1 MNVLYTWL
9 GKTDLGKTGL
19 DATQA
24 DARLGPVCEALLYL
38 PVPVDRAVLFFDH
51 EPGEEE
57 KGRRYRSWL
66 EQVLHDRGRAVEVV
80 LHAVPKQ
87 GAADPSALSWVYET
101 MRRGVMACERGMKGL
116 RRHYLVGPGTSI
128 MTACTILVS
137 RLTACLGSLWQA
149 DERGPGRVRPLE
161 LPFALRLEDAPDPA
175 SAEEGRWQQAMQQR
189 LPAGLVAESAAMR
202 RVLALAERAA
212 ASSWPVLILGSTGV
226 GKDVVAN
233 FVHCAGPRRDRP
245 FRAINCGAIPAE
257 LIESELFGHAKGAFT
272 GASREREGIFEAA
285 GEGTVFLD
293 EVGELPPKAQV
304 TLLRVLEVKAIR
316 RVGDSEERPVA
327 CRVVAATHR
336 DLWQAVREGRFRE
349 DLYYR
354 LAGIVLEIP
363 DLAERPEDLEAMIG
377 RFWAQVV
384 AEHPGFPGRVLTEA
398 ARQRLRRHSW
408 PGNVRELYAT
418 LVRAAFLATSP
429 EVDAETVEAAL
440 MHERTAS
447 PVSPSPANPP
457 APGADGEAAALILKE
472 RLERCRRE
480 AIEEALARSRNNK
493 TRAARLLG
501 ISPQH
506 LSRLLRAKA

>member
-19 DATQA
+19 DAKQA
-24 DARLGPVCEALLYL
+24 DARLGPVCEALLCL
-38 PVPVDRAVLFFDH
+38 PKSVVVDQAVLFFDYA
-51 EPGEEE
+51 PGEEE

-66 EQVLHDRGRAVEVV
+66 EQVLRDRARPVEVV

-87 GAADPSALSWVYET
+87 GVADPSALSWVYET
-101 MRRGVMACERGMKGL
+101 MRCGIMKHEEAMKVSQ
-116 RRHYLVGPGTSI
+116 RHYLTGPGTSI

-137 RLTACLGSLWQA
+137 RLTACAGRLWQA
-149 DERGPGRVRPLE
+149 DERGAERVRPLE
-161 LPFALRLEDAPDPA
+161 LPFALKLEDAPDPA
-175 SAEEGRWQQAMQQR
+175 SAEEERWPQAMK
-189 LPAGLVAESAAMR
+189 PKSSEEPIAESAAMR

-226 GKDVVAN
+226 GKEVVASY
-233 FVHCAGPRRDRP
+233 VYRKGPRRNQP

-257 LIESELFGHAKGAFT
+257 LIEAELFGHVKGAFT
-272 GASREREGIFEAA
+272 GASRDRKGIFEDA

-293 EVGELPPKAQV
+293 EVGELPLKAQV
-304 TLLRVLEVKAIR
+304 TLLRALESKKIR

-327 CRVVAATHR
+327 CRVLAATHR
-336 DLWQAVREGRFRE
+336 NLWQAMREGRFRE

-363 DLAERPEDLEAMIG
+363 DLAERPEDLEAMID
-377 RFWAQVV
+377 RFWQQVV
-384 AEHPGFPGRVLTEA
+384 ADHTGFPGRRLTEA
-398 ARQRLRRHSW
+398 ARQRLRMHSW

-429 EVDAETVEAAL
+429 EVEAADVEAAL
-440 MHERTAS
+440 AHERAQAPERS
-447 PVSPSPANPP
+447 PPQVDGAPA
-457 APGADGEAAALILKE
+457 ELTLEE
-472 RLERCRRE
+472 RVRRCRRE
-480 AIEEALARSRNNK
+480 AVQEALARSQGNK

-506 LSRLLRAKA
+506 LSRLLRTLA